1 MTIGKEVNGM
11 GTPEA
16 IGLETEATTE
26 ATTDPAGGLQ
36 SQVDYSGDFNGE
48 Q

>member
-1 MTIGKEVNGM
+1 MTIGKEVNDM

-16 IGLETEATTE
+16 ISLETE

-36 SQVDYSGDFNGE
+36 SQVDYNGDFNGE